1 MYLYKTYPP
10 PPPKKEAIIQE
21 TSPVAD
27 AIELSE
33 LSEAEGP
40 SNPKELEAHK
50 EDVLYVK
57 WHVCK
62 QNTD

>member
-10 PPPKKEAIIQE
+10 PPPKKEAIMQE
-21 TSPVAD
+21 SSPVAD

-33 LSEAEGP
+33 LSEAESEQSKP
-40 SNPKELEAHK
+40 AAHK

-57 WHVCK
+57 WRVCE
-62 QNTD
+62 QSID

>member
-10 PPPKKEAIIQE
+10 PPPKKEAIMQE

-33 LSEAEGP
+33 AESEQSKPA
-40 SNPKELEAHK
+40 AHK

-57 WHVCK
+57 WRVCE
-62 QNTD
+62 QSVD